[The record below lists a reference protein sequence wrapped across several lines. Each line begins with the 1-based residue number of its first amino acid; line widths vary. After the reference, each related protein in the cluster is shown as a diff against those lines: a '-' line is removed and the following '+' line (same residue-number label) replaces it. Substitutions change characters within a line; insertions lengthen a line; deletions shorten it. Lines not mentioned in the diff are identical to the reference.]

1 MTPDKVVSNP
11 KSLRLLARS
20 RIYSSNNLPACIAAA
35 SGENGERPPAMRSAL
50 TNCLHR
56 AYFGRNLRAKV
67 VFPEPLGP
75 ATMYIDGRLP
85 SFLRDV
91 RHP

>member
-1 MTPDKVVSNP
+1 M
-11 KSLRLLARS
+11 
-20 RIYSSNNLPACIAAA
+20 
-35 SGENGERPPAMRSAL
+35 RPAL

-75 ATMYIDGRLP
+75 AAMYNDGRLP
-85 SFLRDV
+85 SFFCVIRQPYHLLLFVLHLLLVDSRCASFSLFC
-91 RHP
+91 